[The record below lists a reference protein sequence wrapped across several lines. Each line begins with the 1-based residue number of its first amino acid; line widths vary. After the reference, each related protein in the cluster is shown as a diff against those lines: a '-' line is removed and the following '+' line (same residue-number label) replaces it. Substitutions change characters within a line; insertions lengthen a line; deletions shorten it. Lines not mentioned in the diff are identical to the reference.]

1 MSTIRLILVLVQTL
15 FNELASTP
23 PNPTPEKGRYATDQL
38 YIFRIGPLIL
48 RIQQLLIRLCTAF
61 EVLYYLLALP
71 AFSPSILFPGS
82 TLPISFS
89 DSALSLPRTS
99 AKRTDLTPTPVFH
112 FGVLLVLSGG
122 LLRLTCFRYLGELFT
137 FHLTIHPSH
146 RLITSGPYSFV
157 RHPAYVGSLSII
169 AGLICSHFTP
179 GSWLW
184 EIGPLAFLPLHP
196 LVGTGIGVRA
206 CVAFT
211 LAAVWWLWTLGIGLS
226 RVVAEDK
233 QMRLSF
239 PEEWDVYAARVRWW
253 FVPGL
258 I

>member
-1 MSTIRLILVLVQTL
+1 MSTTRLVLVLVQTL

-38 YIFRIGPLIL
+38 YIFRLGPLIL
-48 RIQQLLIRLCTAF
+48 RIQQLLVRLCTALEILF
-61 EVLYYLLALP
+61 YLLALD
-71 AFSPSILFPGS
+71 AFSTFIPSHGYRIP
-82 TLPISFS
+82 LPASE
-89 DSALSLPRTS
+89 SALHLPRAF
-99 AKRTDLTPTPVFH
+99 AKPTPLTPTPVFL
-112 FGVLLVLSGG
+112 FGVLLVVAGG

-137 FHLTIHPSH
+137 FHLSVHPSH
-146 RLITSGPYSFV
+146 RLITSGPYSIV

-184 EIGPLAFLPLHP
+184 EIGPLAFLSLHP
-196 LVGTGIGVRA
+196 FVGIGSVRA
-206 CVAFT
+206 CVAFAF
-211 LAAVWWLWTLGIGLS
+211 AAVWWLWTLGIGLS

-233 QMRLSF
+233 QMCLLF
-239 PEEWDVYAARVRWW
+239 QEEWDAYAARVRWW
-253 FVPGL
+253 FIPGL